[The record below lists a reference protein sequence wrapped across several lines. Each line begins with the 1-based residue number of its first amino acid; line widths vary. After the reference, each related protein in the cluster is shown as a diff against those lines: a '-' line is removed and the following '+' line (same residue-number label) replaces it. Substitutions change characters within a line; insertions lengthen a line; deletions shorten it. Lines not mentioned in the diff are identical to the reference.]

1 MHRLWMAGL
10 ALLLV
15 AGCGGGSSH
24 QTSENQA
31 RPAKPAPRPG
41 DEKVIRG
48 WNKAVNSGNYEKA
61 ASYFAPKAVVTQ
73 DYVLQFPSHK
83 IAVEWNSGLPC
94 RADITFIRPEATTTL
109 AGFHLREGPHGG
121 CKGGGSAQVRF
132 TIRRGLIRRW
142 QQIVNPPGQP
152 QQSQVPAT

>member
-1 MHRLWMAGL
+1 MAGL

-24 QTSENQA
+24 KPSDTKP
-31 RPAKPAPRPG
+31 RPAQPAPRPG

-48 WNKAVNSGNYEKA
+48 WNKAINTGHYEKA
-61 ASYFAPKAVVTQ
+61 ASYFAPNAVVTQ
-73 DYVLQFPSHK
+73 DYVLQFPNHK

-94 RADITFIRPEATTTL
+94 RADITFIRAEPTTTL
-109 AGFHLREGPHGG
+109 AGFNLREGPHGG

-132 TIRRGLIRRW
+132 TIRNGLIRRW
-142 QQIVNPPGQP
+142 QQILNPPGAP
-152 QQSQVPAT
+152 QQPQVPAT

>member
-24 QTSENQA
+24 TASVSKS
-31 RPAKPAPRPG
+31 RPAAPAPRPG

-48 WNKAVNSGNYEKA
+48 WNKAINSGNYEKA

-73 DYVLQFPSHK
+73 DYALQFPSHK

-94 RADITFIRPEATTTL
+94 KADITFIRPEATTSI

-132 TIRRGLIRRW
+132 TIRNGLIRRW
-142 QQIVNPPGQP
+142 QQILNPPGQP
-152 QQSQVPAT
+152 QQPQVPAT

>member
-24 QTSENQA
+24 QASPK
-31 RPAKPAPRPG
+31 RPAQPAPRPG

-48 WNKAVNSGNYEKA
+48 WNKAVNAGDYEKA
-61 ASYFAPKAVVTQ
+61 ASYFAPRAVVTQ
-73 DYVLQFPSHK
+73 DYVLQFPNHK

-94 RADITFIRPEATTTL
+94 RADITFIKAERTTTL
-109 AGFHLREGPHGG
+109 AGFHLREGRHGG

-132 TIRRGLIRRW
+132 TIRKGLIQRW
-142 QQIVNPPGQP
+142 QQLLNPPGQP
-152 QQSQVPAT
+152 QQPQVPAT